1 MWVEAVRKEMRGW
14 DENDAYR
21 EVSMSTVPPDA
32 ALIPLGELYSVKRCG
47 RYKYRQ
53 IAYGNLLRKG
63 IDYKF
68 TFSTTIGADALRWF
82 LSVACACG
90 KRIRGLDISTAYLT
104 ADQRIPLY
112 CFKPSHADFSG
123 LEMEELAVLRVK
135 LLAIVKEQGVGA
147 LKRLQRKMN
156 KNHRERKCWELMRAV
171 YGVPDAGNAFA
182 MRLQGV
188 LRVDCGMTQCEV
200 DPCIWWKVVYYQ
212 EHELVGDLA
221 HAKGKGSKIV
231 KDWVLLCSWTDDLRY
246 IGTDEAVRELEAA
259 IVDPDRGNLKVTL
272 QGEVDEFVALDI
284 VHDRDAGTLEVKQPQ
299 YWVSAVDRFIEYFP
313 NGPRKREIP
322 WGENV
327 KIEKATAE
335 EIEEAKGLP
344 MRELLGVM
352 GFPILHTKIEARVYL
367 QLLQQ
372 QTQGWSKTHF
382 GLALQLLEYCYHTR
396 EIGIM
401 FSLGLDKHGVNV
413 LYAYA
418 DSSFEVPRSRGC
430 SLTMMNGG
438 PVAIRTARHT
448 TTDDS
453 TMKAEI
459 TECYHASCDVVA
471 LRNLMAEV
479 GLFQEE
485 PTLIYQDNQPA
496 IQVAENRGILSK
508 ASKAL
513 QVRVYGLRNR
523 IEDQECMLKYIST
536 LEMAADL
543 GTKLFSVRRFK
554 FLRDLVNGYALVR
567 ASNRKVDLPVG
578 VITLS
583 ELQQ

>member
-1 MWVEAVRKEMRGW
+1 M
-14 DENDAYR
+14 
-21 EVSMSTVPPDA
+21 
-32 ALIPLGELYSVKRCG
+32 YSIKRDG

-63 IDYKF
+63 VDYKF

-104 ADQRIPLY
+104 ADQRIPLFCY
-112 CFKPSHADFSG
+112 KPSHADFSG
-123 LEMEELAVLRVK
+123 MSMEELAVLRSQ
-135 LLAIVKEQGVGA
+135 LQEIVKRDGMGA

-156 KNHRERKCWELMRAV
+156 KTEQEKKVWQLVRAV

-188 LRVDCGMTQCEV
+188 LRKDCGLVQCEV
-200 DPCIWWKVVYYQ
+200 DPCIWWKVEYYEQ
-212 EHELVGDLA
+212 SELVGELA
-221 HAKGKGSKIV
+221 KHKGKEIV
-231 KDWVLLCSWTDDLRY
+231 KNWVLLCSWTDDLRY
-246 IGTDEAVRELEAA
+246 IGTDEAIEQLEQA
-259 IVDPDRGNLKVTL
+259 IVDPQRGNLKVTL

-284 VHDRDAGTLEVKQPQ
+284 VHDVEAGTLEVKQPQ
-299 YWVSAVDRFIEYFP
+299 YWVSAVDRFVEYFP
-313 NGPRKREIP
+313 RGPRKREIP

-327 KIEKATAE
+327 KIEKATATE
-335 EIEEAKGLP
+335 VEEAKHLP

-352 GFPILHTKIEARVYL
+352 GFPILHTKVECRVYL

-372 QTQGWSKTHF
+372 QTQGWSKQHF
-382 GLALQLLEYCYHTR
+382 QLALQLLEYCYTTR

-401 FSLGLDKHGVNV
+401 FSRGLDKHGVNL

-418 DSSFEVPRSRGC
+418 DSSYEVPRSRGC
-430 SLTMMNGG
+430 SITMMNGG
-438 PVAIRTARHT
+438 PIAIRTGRHT

-496 IQVAENRGILSK
+496 IQVAENRGVMSK

-513 QVRVYGLRNR
+513 QIRVYGLRNR
-523 IEDQECMLKYIST
+523 IEDQEVMVRYINT

-567 ASNRKVDLPVG
+567 ASGRKMDLPVM
-578 VITLS
+578 VIS
-583 ELQQ
+583 VHELNRRSD

>member
-1 MWVEAVRKEMRGW
+1 
-14 DENDAYR
+14 
-21 EVSMSTVPPDA
+21 
-32 ALIPLGELYSVKRCG
+32 
-47 RYKYRQ
+47 
-53 IAYGNLLRKG
+53 
-63 IDYKF
+63 
-68 TFSTTIGADALRWF
+68 
-82 LSVACACG
+82 
-90 KRIRGLDISTAYLT
+90 
-104 ADQRIPLY
+104 
-112 CFKPSHADFSG
+112 
-123 LEMEELAVLRVK
+123 
-135 LLAIVKEQGVGA
+135 
-147 LKRLQRKMN
+147 
-156 KNHRERKCWELMRAV
+156 
-171 YGVPDAGNAFA
+171 
-182 MRLQGV
+182 
-188 LRVDCGMTQCEV
+188 
-200 DPCIWWKVVYYQ
+200 
-212 EHELVGDLA
+212 
-221 HAKGKGSKIV
+221 
-231 KDWVLLCSWTDDLRY
+231 
-246 IGTDEAVRELEAA
+246 
-259 IVDPDRGNLKVTL
+259 
-272 QGEVDEFVALDI
+272 
-284 VHDRDAGTLEVKQPQ
+284 
-299 YWVSAVDRFIEYFP
+299 
-313 NGPRKREIP
+313 
-322 WGENV
+322 
-327 KIEKATAE
+327 
-335 EIEEAKGLP
+335 
-344 MRELLGVM
+344 
-352 GFPILHTKIEARVYL
+352 
-367 QLLQQ
+367 
-372 QTQGWSKTHF
+372 
-382 GLALQLLEYCYHTR
+382 
-396 EIGIM
+396 M

-418 DSSFEVPRSRGC
+418 DSNFEIPRSRGC

-438 PVAIRTARHT
+438 PVAYRTGRHT

-583 ELQQ
+583 ELQK